1 MAINDRSYL
10 GKNIYTK
17 LEDVLNP
24 AKSNEKVSE
33 DFSIL
38 INPSNKELKSLTTN
52 SSHKKNKKAT
62 DEKYLLKFKQAI
74 RESML
79 KKDYLLINNRL
90 A

>member
-24 AKSNEKVSE
+24 EKLNEKVSE
-33 DFSIL
+33 DFSIF

-52 SSHKKNKKAT
+52 SSRKKNKKPT

-74 RESML
+74 KESMF
-79 KKDYLLINNRL
+79 KRITY
-90 A
+90 